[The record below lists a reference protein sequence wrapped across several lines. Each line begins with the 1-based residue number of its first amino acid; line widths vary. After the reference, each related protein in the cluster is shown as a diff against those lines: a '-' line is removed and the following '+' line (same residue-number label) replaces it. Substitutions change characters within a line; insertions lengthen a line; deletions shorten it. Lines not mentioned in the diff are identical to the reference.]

1 MKGAFAQERIVRC
14 QKLFAQ
20 ALKDFPEP
28 SIQSA
33 VQKVESALG
42 KKIIDWQET
51 TPSIVFLHQLVTF
64 DRKFQSELRKAI
76 NSNERATSQQF
87 VSLREQLE
95 SRTILQG
102 EILEIL
108 QRIEAR
114 KKAEQN

>member
-1 MKGAFAQERIVRC
+1 MNPKQRPRLRRLMKGAFAQERIVRC

-51 TPSIVFLHQLVTF
+51 TPSIVSLH
-64 DRKFQSELRKAI
+64 
-76 NSNERATSQQF
+76 
-87 VSLREQLE
+87 EQLE